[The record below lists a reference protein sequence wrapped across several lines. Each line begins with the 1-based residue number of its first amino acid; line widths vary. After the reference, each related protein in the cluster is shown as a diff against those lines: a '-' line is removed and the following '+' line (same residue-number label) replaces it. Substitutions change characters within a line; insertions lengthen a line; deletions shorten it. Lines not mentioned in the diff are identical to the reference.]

1 VSIRGEFHADFAS
14 APTVL
19 GAVSLGGAPPK
30 QVRFLIDT
38 GATRTTLNP
47 RDADDAFPGYA
58 DLDWRHDPRLKA
70 VSGVGGI
77 CSVIVRLGVIRFI
90 DDRLGPLDWDG
101 LIEIIEPTAN
111 SRALPSLLGRD
122 VLDNFRLTV
131 SKRESLISLEIQL
144 PATEL

>member
-1 VSIRGEFHADFAS
+1 MSIPGEFHADFAN

-19 GAVSLGGAPPK
+19 ATVSLAGAPPK

-38 GATRTTLNP
+38 GATSTTLSP
-47 RDADDAFPGYA
+47 RAADRVFPGYA
-58 DLDWRHDPRLKA
+58 DLDWTHDPRLKA

-77 CSVIVRLGVIRFI
+77 CRVIVRLGAIRFI

-101 LIEIIEPTAN
+101 LIELIEPTAD
-111 SRALPSLLGRD
+111 SLALPSLLGRD

-131 SKRESLISLEIQL
+131 SKRESLISLEVQL
-144 PATEL
+144 PEPVV